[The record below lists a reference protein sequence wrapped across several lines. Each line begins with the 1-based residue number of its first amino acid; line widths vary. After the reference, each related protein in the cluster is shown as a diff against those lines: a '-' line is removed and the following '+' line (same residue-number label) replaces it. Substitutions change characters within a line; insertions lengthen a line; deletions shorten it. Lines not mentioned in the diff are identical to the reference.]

1 VTEITLAEMVRNGTM
16 SGEVAAVL
24 WAAVDEQ
31 VSFLTVAIPRMAG
44 KSTTSEAILALRRPG
59 VPLHHVAGEPDEME
73 RLKRD
78 RLGGYLVV
86 DEFSQAPMPGYI
98 WGPPVRRVF
107 DTLSAGYSLQ
117 TCLHASG
124 PVAGLREVTEGN
136 GVSDEQASVFKLVI
150 YIERFGTSMTNFWRR
165 IAEVY
170 ELHKIENGQPIG
182 HPLFRWQHGSDSFE
196 KLSDPHQFGRD
207 SGDLERR
214 ASLIEGLAREDRTS
228 VEDVRAAVER
238 YRNS

>member
-1 VTEITLAEMVRNGTM
+1 
-16 SGEVAAVL
+16 
-24 WAAVDEQ
+24 
-31 VSFLTVAIPRMAG
+31 
-44 KSTTSEAILALRRPG
+44 
-59 VPLHHVAGEPDEME
+59 
-73 RLKRD
+73 
-78 RLGGYLVV
+78 
-86 DEFSQAPMPGYI
+86 
-98 WGPPVRRVF
+98 
-107 DTLSAGYSLQ
+107 
-117 TCLHASG
+117 
-124 PVAGLREVTEGN
+124 
-136 GVSDEQASVFKLVI
+136 
-150 YIERFGTSMTNFWRR
+150 MTNFWRR